1 MKRSHIL
8 GDVEGEWRTF
18 LARAMPM
25 CLTWARSGF
34 TILTNSNNPQSRGL
48 TNFHFHRDPRS
59 WFGGVEWDWYVR
71 CPSCMRGHWDSR
83 CQACWRSRPPWIT
96 SGSDYVKS
104 WWIHRCHGFATG
116 WCEENVLV
124 SHFHFHIFHIFHYC
138 SFGEKLGIRIYC
150 MSSSWVHKPSRTF
163 EVEAMVMIDLDAS
176 KVRTGWSP
184 NAGGPTYQILNHLN
198 PCVLCDIKC
207 VKCKIR
213 PIFKL

>member
-18 LARAMPM
+18 LGRAMPM

-59 WFGGVEWDWYVR
+59 WFGGVEWNWYVR

-96 SGSDYVKS
+96 SGSDYGKS
-104 WWIHRCHGFATG
+104 WWIHRCHGIA
-116 WCEENVLV
+116 

-138 SFGEKLGIRIYC
+138 SFWILLVK
-150 MSSSWVHKPSRTF
+150 SWAFVFPVWVHHEFTKHQETF

-184 NAGGPTYQILNHLN
+184 NAGGPTCQNLNKSMCFLWHKMRKMQN
-198 PCVLCDIKC
+198 PTN
-207 VKCKIR
+207 
-213 PIFKL
+213 F